1 MGHPK
6 IAIESSVHGNA
17 EQRIHAPYFFIQLT
31 ECLDKRC
38 GLYSRRNDDI
48 VLVLAFKRAGLVNI
62 VERSAVIP
70 LLIKYGRGIR
80 NCIVLRKTQHLS

>member
-1 MGHPK
+1 MATENDIHR
-6 IAIESSVHGNA
+6 NA
-17 EQRIHAPYFFIQLT
+17 VQTIHAPYFFILLT

-38 GLYSRRNDDI
+38 VLYSRRDDDDI
-48 VLVLAFKRAGLVNI
+48 VLVLAFKRAGWVNI

-80 NCIVLRKTQHLS
+80 NRIVLRNTKDLKKH